1 MGKLYLFYSQE
12 TRQSETADCVPGAQF
27 AAIVSQADLGM
38 FSLLGRTDAPSKGQ
52 KFFFFTFVQHGNKPE
67 ILK

>member
-12 TRQSETADCVPGAQF
+12 TRQSETADFVPGAQF

-38 FSLLGRTDAPSKGQ
+38 FSLLGRTGASQ
-52 KFFFFTFVQHGNKPE
+52 KDRNFSSSHFCNMVTSQKY
-67 ILK
+67 